1 MWCNVITQKE
11 SGYDNLIL
19 YHSFFN
25 GTLKPFYYS
34 KDMGEKNKNLT
45 IARRDSD
52 IQRLNFT
59 LSEELDHMKIEKLEL
74 YSQFENP
81 EENF

>member
-19 YHSFFN
+19 YHSFNN
-25 GTLKPFYYS
+25 GTLEPFFYS
-34 KDMGEKNKNLT
+34 KDLKDKDKNLT

-59 LSEELDHMKIEKLEL
+59 LSD
-74 YSQFENP
+74 
-81 EENF
+81 

>member
-52 IQRLNFT
+52 I
-59 LSEELDHMKIEKLEL
+59 
-74 YSQFENP
+74 
-81 EENF
+81 